1 MNTETQKFLD
11 ELKQRPD
18 VLGVI
23 MFGSWARGNNR
34 PDSDVDLVVIL
45 TEGYRRTI
53 EHRNG
58 QPFEIIYTTE
68 KGAFDYWESHRDDAA
83 ELWEVAKILYD
94 KDGAVESLKIKIQ
107 EIISVGKKA
116 IDKSELEQLRFD
128 AEDQIRYVEDIIL
141 SDSTTAN
148 LILTNKIF
156 ILTGRFFDIKQMWSP
171 SPKQRLAKIKDLN
184 QDLYIL
190 LESFYRD
197 GETLENKLI
206 FAKNIIK
213 LIF

>member
-1 MNTETQKFLD
+1 MNETIKSFIED
-11 ELKQRPD
+11 LKQRSD
-18 VLGVI
+18 VLGI
-23 MFGSWARGNNR
+23 ILFGSYARGNNR
-34 PDSDVDLVVIL
+34 PNSDVDLVVIL
-45 TEGYRRTI
+45 SDGYSRTV
-53 EHRNG
+53 EHKNG
-58 QPFEIIYTTE
+58 QAFEIIYTTE